1 MKDGRAIIG
10 RIDVVDE
17 AKIIPV
23 VPDPRGHDEFR
34 RDMKGV
40 LRIQAKNCLIR

>member
-17 AKIIPV
+17 AQIIPV
-23 VPDPRGHDEFR
+23 VSDACGQDELR
-34 RDMKGV
+34 RDMKSV
-40 LRIQAKNCLIR
+40 LRIETKNRLIR